1 MKQIISIIL
10 AVLLIFML
18 GFMFGEIRGVS
29 FHDTDEA
36 DTVRDTIYDTIH
48 VIEPVPVDSMV
59 VRYKTVKVPVID
71 TIKIYDFT
79 NEDWYDPITDSALVS
94 LPITEMHYHNELY
107 DAYISGF
114 EPSLDSI
121 FIHQPTIT
129 ITKNIKPRKWGVGL
143 QGGYGMTPKGFQ
155 PYVGLGFYYRLF

>member
-18 GFMFGEIRGVS
+18 GFMFGEIHGVS
-29 FHDTDEA
+29 HHNTDN
-36 DTVRDTIYDTIH
+36 TVSVRDTIYDTIQ
-48 VIEPVPVDSMV
+48 VINPVPVDSMV
-59 VRYKTVKVPVID
+59 IRYKTVKVPVID

-79 NEDWYDPITDSALVS
+79 SEDWYNPITDSALVS

-107 DAYISGF
+107 DAYISGY

-129 ITKNIKPRKWGVGL
+129 ITNTIKPRRWGIGL
-143 QGGYGMTPKGFQ
+143 QGGYGMTPRGFQ